1 MRAVVGEKAL
11 SDDEH
16 KYLEMLN
23 TFEAKFLSHDS
34 YENRNIKTSSGSHD
48 NHDRGMKRSGSWYRS
63 RALCRPRA
71 LDRMPLQRRTR

>member
-23 TFEAKFLSHDS
+23 TFEAKFLSHNS
-34 YENRNIKTSSGSHD
+34 YENRDIKTSSGSHD
-48 NHDRGMKRSGSWYRS
+48 NHDREMKRSGSWYRS